1 MKAVAYYRMSSDDQT
16 VSIDRQQREVEALA
30 KREGL
35 PIIRVYKDEGK
46 SGSKD
51 TEKRAA
57 FQQLL
62 LDSASGGFQVV
73 LCYNASRFARLDS
86 IDGAFAKQILRE
98 NGIVLWT
105 VSEGKID
112 WNTTEGRM

>member
-1 MKAVAYYRMSSDDQT
+1 M
-16 VSIDRQQREVEALA
+16 
-30 KREGL
+30 
-35 PIIRVYKDEGK
+35 YKDEGK

-112 WNTTEGRM
+112 WNTTEGRMMDFMLSEQNHASSDIDRGISTPSWSGLP